1 MIKFKES
8 YAKSRYDFKDKMKAV
23 IDTIYG
29 TKEAN
34 NLKGLVGS
42 VVVHFV
48 QCELLGSMLIDVAT
62 LTDRGTN
69 VFANK
74 YISKDRILGYKKE
87 LSQRKDSIKNQH
99 FKLINSWLDCLEKLK
114 GKRNDVVHSAW
125 IPLVGLNEY
134 DRHFAKRKRGILMET
149 MAKSKLEKINQ
160 EMISLHS
167 EGWEIFNKIF
177 PFKISTNK

>member
-87 LSQRKDSIKNQH
+87 LTCTRAACTERPLAWAHAGWS
-99 FKLINSWLDCLEKLK
+99 
-114 GKRNDVVHSAW
+114 GTSA
-125 IPLVGLNEY
+125 
-134 DRHFAKRKRGILMET
+134 T
-149 MAKSKLEKINQ
+149 
-160 EMISLHS
+160 SL
-167 EGWEIFNKIF
+167 
-177 PFKISTNK
+177 